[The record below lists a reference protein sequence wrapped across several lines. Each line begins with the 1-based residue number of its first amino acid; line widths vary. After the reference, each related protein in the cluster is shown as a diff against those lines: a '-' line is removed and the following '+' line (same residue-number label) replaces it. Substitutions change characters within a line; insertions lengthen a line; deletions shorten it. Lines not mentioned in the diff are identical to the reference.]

1 MSWSANLDDGLGLNH
16 GLGTGNNRLG
26 LNHCGGLGLSS
37 NYGLGLSNGS
47 RLRNLYNLFKKA
59 Q

>member
-1 MSWSANLDDGLGLNH
+1 MSWSTNLDDGLGLDH
-16 GLGTGNNRLG
+16 GLGTGNNGLR
-26 LNHCGGLGLSS
+26 LNHCGGLGSSS

-47 RLRNLYNLFKKA
+47 RLRNLNNLFKRT

>member
-1 MSWSANLDDGLGLNH
+1 MSRSTNLDDGLGLNH

>member
-1 MSWSANLDDGLGLNH
+1 MSRSTNLDDGLGLNH
-16 GLGTGNNRLG
+16 GFGTGNNRLG